1 MKQRTSMKK
10 VRNYSHVFRAGYCD
24 LHYIM
29 NGYEPTYYNAGV
41 YGWNN
46 DMYVDY
52 RTDTIIST
60 GYRNMRGARIP
71 DYIVKAFSENAKD
84 ILTARGLSYEQCR
97 LAIEQNRRAFFNVLA
112 DLKSYERI
120 FDLYARNYISF
131 FEAVD
136 LSIKKGA

>member
-1 MKQRTSMKK
+1 MKVKTSMKVTGYFK
-10 VRNYSHVFRAGYCD
+10 HIYYAGYAD
-24 LHYIM
+24 LQYIM

-60 GYRNMRGARIP
+60 GYRNMRGTRIP
-71 DYIVKAFSENAKD
+71 NYIVKAFSENAKD

-136 LSIKKGA
+136 MSIKKGA

>member
-1 MKQRTSMKK
+1 MKKRTSMKET
-10 VRNYSHVFRAGYCD
+10 RNYSHVFRAGYCD

-29 NGYEPTYYNAGV
+29 YGYEPTYYNAGV

-46 DMYVDY
+46 DMYIDY
-52 RTDTIIST
+52 ATNTIIST

-131 FEAVD
+131 YEAVD

>member
-1 MKQRTSMKK
+1 MKVRTSMKITGYFK
-10 VRNYSHVFRAGYCD
+10 HSYCAGYAN
-24 LHYIM
+24 LQYIM

-46 DMYVDY
+46 DMYIDY
-52 RTDTIIST
+52 ATNTIIST
-60 GYRNMRGARIP
+60 GYRNMRGTRIP

-131 FEAVD
+131 YEAVD